1 MGDGI
6 GQASESILD
15 GLGEAL
21 EKFGMVFSQ
30 SEHNAIETVLEDG
43 NNDSISGNNEEKPLL
58 LQAVSWAGRGLKGN
72 SKNVGG

>member
-1 MGDGI
+1 M
-6 GQASESILD
+6 
-15 GLGEAL
+15 AL
-21 EKFGMVFSQ
+21 ARLLNQFWMDWVKHLKNLVWFSQ
-30 SEHNAIETVLEDG
+30 NEHNTIETVLEDG